1 MQVWLIILC
10 IGTTSPAPVK
20 IEFKDAVV
28 CQVKASEVRGWKTM
42 LYRCE
47 ANCLSTD
54 LDVEKK

>member
-20 IEFKDAVV
+20 IEFKEVAV
-28 CQVKASEVRGWKTM
+28 CQVKASEVGKWKTM

-47 ANCLSTD
+47 AYCLSTD